1 MLNRPQKIS
10 LGDCEIGGRLLRAR
24 VYRDVSPT
32 VMVMVPAIVVAS
44 TPSIVMTSPT
54 VMAVDMDDCAVIA
67 GGYVRVGNWHRR
79 RQRDWGEGKTAG
91 CKSD

>member
-1 MLNRPQKIS
+1 M
-10 LGDCEIGGRLLRAR
+10 LLRAR

-32 VMVMVPAIVVAS
+32 VMVMVPAMVVAS

-54 VMAVDMDDCAVIA
+54 VIAVDLDDCAVIA
-67 GGYVRVGNWHRR
+67 GEYVRVGNRHCR
-79 RQRDWGEGKTAG
+79 RQRDWGERKTAG